1 MSVLLLPVGLRI
13 SMPVIDLTGLDTQ
26 LEAMSAVSEIVGDYR
41 RGFASGI
48 EALSIIEAIC
58 IEWRQ

>member
-1 MSVLLLPVGLRI
+1 
-13 SMPVIDLTGLDTQ
+13 MPVIDLTGLDTQ
-26 LEAMSAVSEIVGDYR
+26 VEAMSAISEVMGDYR

-48 EALSIIEAIC
+48 ETLSIIEAIC

>member
-1 MSVLLLPVGLRI
+1 V
-13 SMPVIDLTGLDTQ
+13 PVIDLTGLDTQ